1 MIDLPSY
8 PVHAAPLWV
17 DAMAAAAGSVGV
29 LSQWPQAWRL
39 WRTGRYAGLSTL
51 SCILNLLTPATWF
64 AYGLSQLSGVQILVN
79 GLALIGAAAV
89 MLGLVVRGG
98 LRLLAWLPAVALG
111 LAVVTAVT
119 VFGGTGPS
127 GALATTVTLSMALPQ
142 VWLLLRGRFRGG
154 LDASGISLARWGL
167 IALCNIG
174 WLSYGVLVT
183 DPAITLTASVMVLSS
198 AAVLVLA
205 VTVRPALHV
214 VPDVGAAVGAG
225 AAVPPDRIACSP

>member
-1 MIDLPSY
+1 MIDSVAFDLPSY

-17 DAMAAAAGSVGV
+17 DATAAAAGSIGV

-64 AYGLSQLSGVQILVN
+64 AYGLSQLSGVQILMN
-79 GLALIGAAAV
+79 GLALIGGAAV
-89 MLGLVVRGG
+89 LLGLAVRAG
-98 LRLLAWLPAVALG
+98 LRPRAWLPAAMSGLSIIAAVA
-111 LAVVTAVT
+111 

-127 GALATTVTLSMALPQ
+127 GALASTVTLSMALPQ
-142 VWLLLRGRFRGG
+142 VWLLLRGRLRGG

-167 IALCNIG
+167 IAFCNVG

-183 DPAITLTASVMVLSS
+183 DPAITLTAIVMVLSS
-198 AAVLVLA
+198 VAVLALA
-205 VTVRPALHV
+205 VTVRPALRV
-214 VPDVGAAVGAG
+214 VPDAG
-225 AAVPPDRIACSP
+225 PA